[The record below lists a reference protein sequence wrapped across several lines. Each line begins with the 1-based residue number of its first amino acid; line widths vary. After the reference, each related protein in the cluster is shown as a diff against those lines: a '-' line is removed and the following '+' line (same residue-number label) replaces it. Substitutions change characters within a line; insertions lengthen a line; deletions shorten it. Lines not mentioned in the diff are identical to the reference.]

1 MRNISVIVFVVGHSR
16 AFFKECEH
24 GEEQGTSHLCWLR
37 FVNSLFTKNLV
48 RCVYFC
54 SRHRYRLLLTL
65 FSHSIWP
72 AVFVVGFLG
81 RLNLYMDVTKSMWE
95 RESNENARLNKKK
108 LSTQQTWAIAA
119 KIKCKYDINRT
130 TNLNLFN
137 TLKLNRH
144 PKCAERKKET
154 QTHTQMNKR
163 KIKKGV
169 PKFFYTLTIQMIYY

>member
-1 MRNISVIVFVVGHSR
+1 MRNISVIVFVVGHLR
-16 AFFKECEH
+16 AFFKECGH

-72 AVFVVGFLG
+72 TVFVVGFLG
-81 RLNLYMDVTKSMWE
+81 RLNLYMDVTKSKWE
-95 RESNENARLNKKK
+95 RESNGECSTKQNKKK

-137 TLKLNRH
+137 TLKLNHHRKCTEKKKRH
-144 PKCAERKKET
+144 KR
-154 QTHTQMNKR
+154 THKWTNEK
-163 KIKKGV
+163 
-169 PKFFYTLTIQMIYY
+169 L